1 MKRYLFIIS
10 ILFLSIRTIQ
20 AESLTLQQAIDEAL
34 HNNPSIRESLISVQ
48 QSQIETGQAYSS
60 LLPSVSASA
69 SGNGQKNSSQ
79 NSWISGWSMSG
90 GINQSIYQPGLLTNI
105 KISKIQE
112 SLAKTNSDDLASQ
125 VRQEIE
131 SAYYGILNSDALKV
145 VYEENILADDENIR
159 KIQAMYKLGIKTES
173 DVLKSEV
180 QKGEVESL
188 LVNEQMNRTNQQ
200 RNLLT
205 LLGREPNT
213 EIALEKVDVEVIAVP
228 DLKTAENT
236 MLEKNRE
243 LIVLTQNRKVKQL
256 NVQISR
262 ESFLPSISANYSI
275 GKSGS
280 GSTSSNLS
288 NSIGISASIP
298 IFDGFNKRKDVQK
311 SKLDVDKIDLEITQ
325 LKQDL
330 RKTLTSYY
338 SNLETYNSLISI
350 QEKNLSSAQ
359 KDLELVTRQYELGLV
374 TILDQMNA
382 QTSVLTAKSNLV
394 KLKYSRKITESQIV
408 QLIGN

>member
-1 MKRYLFIIS
+1 
-10 ILFLSIRTIQ
+10 
-20 AESLTLQQAIDEAL
+20 
-34 HNNPSIRESLISVQ
+34 
-48 QSQIETGQAYSS
+48 
-60 LLPSVSASA
+60 
-69 SGNGQKNSSQ
+69 
-79 NSWISGWSMSG
+79 
-90 GINQSIYQPGLLTNI
+90 
-105 KISKIQE
+105 
-112 SLAKTNSDDLASQ
+112 
-125 VRQEIE
+125 
-131 SAYYGILNSDALKV
+131 
-145 VYEENILADDENIR
+145 
-159 KIQAMYKLGIKTES
+159 MYKLGIKTES

-188 LVNEQMNRTNQQ
+188 LVNEQMNHTNQQ

-213 EIALEKVDVEVIAVP
+213 EIALEKVDVEVIVVP

-236 MLEKNRE
+236 MLGKNRDI
-243 LIVLTQNRKVKQL
+243 LTLTQNRKVKQL

-288 NSIGISASIP
+288 NSIGISANIP
-298 IFDGFNKRKDVQK
+298 IFDGFNKRKDVRK

-330 RKTLTSYY
+330 RKILASYY
-338 SNLETYNSLISI
+338 SSLETYNSLISI

-359 KDLELVTRQYELGLV
+359 KDLDLVTRQYELGLV

-382 QTSVLTAKSNLV
+382 QTSVLRAKSNLV

-408 QLIGN
+408 QLIGG

>member
-1 MKRYLFIIS
+1 MKRYLFFIS
-10 ILFLSIRTIQ
+10 ILFLSITTIQ

-34 HNNPSIRESLISVQ
+34 HNNPSIRESLISVR

-60 LLPSVSASA
+60 LFPSVSASA

-79 NSWISGWSMSG
+79 NSWSSRWSMSG
-90 GINQSIYQPGLLTNI
+90 GVNQSIYQPGLLTNI

-112 SLAKTNSDDLASQ
+112 CIAKTNSDDLASQ

-131 SAYYGILNSDALKV
+131 SAYYGILSSDALKA
-145 VYEENILADDENIR
+145 VYEENILAADENIR

-188 LVNEQMNRTNQQ
+188 LVNEQMNHTNQQ

-213 EIALEKVDVEVIAVP
+213 EIALEKVDVEVIVVP

-236 MLEKNRE
+236 MLGKNRDI
-243 LIVLTQNRKVKQL
+243 LTLTQNRKVKQL

-288 NSIGISASIP
+288 NSIGISANIP
-298 IFDGFNKRKDVQK
+298 IFDGFNKRKDVRK

-330 RKTLTSYY
+330 RKILASYY
-338 SNLETYNSLISI
+338 SSLETYNSLISI

-359 KDLELVTRQYELGLV
+359 KDLDLVTRQYELGLV

-382 QTSVLTAKSNLV
+382 QTSVLRAKSNLV

-408 QLIGN
+408 QLIGG